1 MSKLHPYVSVTV
13 LSVGENA
20 CANTSSVRVRIYVT
34 EVDVGR
40 CPYAHITIE
49 RSLRHLCL
57 GIYCIAQG
65 MVDDITT
72 SVPYSLKV
80 HCTASIPRVSPGF
93 DVARWILGRLFCS
106 CSLWFEVGR
115 ESLEK
120 KFNNAVH
127 DLHFLSF
134 SEHESTATL
143 KIKFLVH
150 VCFIYQSNCHAP
162 FAELHDP

>member
-1 MSKLHPYVSVTV
+1 MYVTV
-13 LSVGENA
+13 LGVSVSV

-57 GIYCIAQG
+57 GIYCVAQG

-80 HCTASIPRVSPGF
+80 HCTASIPELHR
-93 DVARWILGRLFCS
+93 
-106 CSLWFEVGR
+106 
-115 ESLEK
+115 
-120 KFNNAVH
+120 
-127 DLHFLSF
+127 DLMWQDGYWAGSF
-134 SEHESTATL
+134 AA
-143 KIKFLVH
+143 
-150 VCFIYQSNCHAP
+150 AP
-162 FAELHDP
+162 FGFQ